1 MHTYLNSLLPGQ
13 PFFWRILFF
22 ATSVRTRTLD
32 YRTKRRG
39 KKRRQFYKHRVLF
52 YTSSACSF
60 KQVYSIYSKRSTS
73 GSKSFTR
80 NSRGGRVKTL
90 RIYLVEKKNT
100 HVGRKGK
107 KRRGRPKKGK
117 IYTRL
122 YVKTVTGWHWSQGS
136 PQERYPPQLRQKQQH
151 VGGPLSVQKCQRVF
165 QGGLQWTIHI
175 AGGAYNWNWRVH
187 HCRHQLS
194 FPFIF
199 YRSRKE
205 RRRRNRRSEVLL
217 SLFLSFDLQSYNRF

>member
-32 YRTKRRG
+32 YLTKRRG

-80 NSRGGRVKTL
+80 NARGGRVKTL

-100 HVGRKGK
+100 HVGKGK
-107 KRRGRPKKGK
+107 KKKRTTKKGEN
-117 IYTRL
+117 IYTFIREDSDRL
-122 YVKTVTGWHWSQGS
+122 TLEPRKPPGEIPSAAAAEAAACRWSIIGS
-136 PQERYPPQLRQKQQH
+136 KMPK
-151 VGGPLSVQKCQRVF
+151 
-165 QGGLQWTIHI
+165 
-175 AGGAYNWNWRVH
+175 
-187 HCRHQLS
+187 S
-194 FPFIF
+194 FPRWPSMDHT
-199 YRSRKE
+199 YRW
-205 RRRRNRRSEVLL
+205 RR
-217 SLFLSFDLQSYNRF
+217 LQLKLASAPLPPPT